1 MRRGYYGE
9 PLPAPIII
17 RVIAISQEYTMTAFA
32 ESNPRTGPV
41 HQMVLA
47 SMFGAATAAGAYII
61 VPIPPVPITLQTM
74 FLSLAGV
81 LLGARAAFM
90 SQVVYVI
97 IGAMGLPVFA
107 GGKAG
112 LGVLFGPTGGYIA
125 GFIAAAW
132 VIGKISESRPSGGV
146 VWIIFAMAAG
156 TLVIYT
162 LGVAQ
167 LSFVAELSVS
177 KALTVGALPF
187 LPGDTVKIGVAAV
200 IARKVRPYFTSELYR

>member
-1 MRRGYYGE
+1 
-9 PLPAPIII
+9 
-17 RVIAISQEYTMTAFA
+17 
-32 ESNPRTGPV
+32 
-41 HQMVLA
+41 
-47 SMFGAATAAGAYII
+47 MFGAATAAGAYII